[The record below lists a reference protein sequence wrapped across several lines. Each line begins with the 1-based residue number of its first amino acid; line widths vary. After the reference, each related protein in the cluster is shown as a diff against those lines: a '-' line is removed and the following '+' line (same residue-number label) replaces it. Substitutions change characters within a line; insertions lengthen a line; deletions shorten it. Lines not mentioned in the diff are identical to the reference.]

1 MVAINLKNMSD
12 VTSSFSR
19 SKDDWFE
26 KFARFGLVSKGIVYC
41 LMGILSVL
49 AAFGLS
55 QEKGDKTE
63 AFKVVYGQPFG
74 QVILVVIALGL
85 FGYVMLRFFQAF
97 KDIDNKG
104 KDMKGVFDRIAYTL
118 SAFLY
123 LGIAVY
129 ALKLVF
135 GNGGGGGDGDSR
147 QFVVSKVLEYPGGQ
161 YVVGIAALIGIGM
174 GLYQIFRGVT
184 GKFMKRVN
192 LIRSNMK
199 DAFKAAGTLGYIARG
214 IVLVIIG
221 YFLLHAAT
229 RSNPQEAQGTGE
241 AFDFLQNQF
250 GSVMMAL
257 VALGLIGYGVFTFVR
272 ARYQKI
278 DLDF

>member
-1 MVAINLKNMSD
+1 MSGIA
-12 VTSSFSR
+12 SAFSDR
-19 SKDDWFE
+19 SKEKWFE

-41 LMGILSVL
+41 LMGVLSVL

-55 QEKGDKTE
+55 QKNGDKAE
-63 AFKVVYGQPFG
+63 AFKTIYSQPFG
-74 QVILVVIALGL
+74 QIILVIIGMGL
-85 FGYVMLRFFQAF
+85 LGYVMLRFFQAF

-104 KDMKGVFDRIAYTL
+104 KDMKGLINRIGYTL

-123 LGIAVY
+123 LGIGAY

-135 GNGGGGGDGDSR
+135 SGSGGDDGDSR
-147 QFVVSKVLEYPGGQ
+147 QFVVSKILEYPGGQ
-161 YVVGIAALIGIGM
+161 YVVGIASLIVIGM
-174 GLYQIFRGVT
+174 GFYQIFRGAT

-192 LIRSNMK
+192 LYRSNMK
-199 DAFKAAGTLGYIARG
+199 DAFKYAGITGYISRG

-221 YFLLHAAT
+221 YFLLHAAWL
-229 RSNPQEAQGTGE
+229 SNPDEAQGTGA

-257 VALGLIGYGVFTFVR
+257 VALGMVGYGIFCFVK
-272 ARYQKI
+272 AKYQKI

>member
-1 MVAINLKNMSD
+1 MSD
-12 VTSSFSR
+12 ITSVFSDQ
-19 SKDDWFE
+19 SKEELFE
-26 KFARFGLVSKGIVYC
+26 KFARFGLVSKGVVYC
-41 LMGILSVL
+41 LMGVLSVL

-55 QEKGDKTE
+55 QEKGDKAE
-63 AFKVVYGQPFG
+63 AFKMIYGQPFG
-74 QVILVVIALGL
+74 QIILVIIALGL

-104 KDMKGVFDRIAYTL
+104 ADMKGIMDRIGYTL

-123 LGIAVY
+123 LGIGAY

-135 GNGGGGGDGDSR
+135 GGSGGGGDSSR

-161 YVVGIAALIGIGM
+161 YVVGIAGAIGIGM
-174 GLYQIFRGVT
+174 GIYQIFRGAT

-192 LIRSNMK
+192 LVKSNMK
-199 DAFKAAGTLGYIARG
+199 DAFKAAGTIGYISRG
-214 IVLVIIG
+214 IVLGIIG
-221 YFLLHAAT
+221 YFLFYAAVL
-229 RSNPQEAQGTGE
+229 SDPDEAQGTGA
-241 AFDFLQNQF
+241 AFDFIQNQF
-250 GSVMMAL
+250 GSVMMAI
-257 VALGLIGYGVFTFVR
+257 VALGLIGYGIFTFVK

>member
-1 MVAINLKNMSD
+1 MSGI
-12 VTSSFSR
+12 TSTFSHQ
-19 SKDDWFE
+19 SKEKWFE
-26 KFARFGLVSKGIVYC
+26 KFARFGLICKGIVYC
-41 LMGILSVL
+41 LMGILSFL

-55 QEKGDKTE
+55 REKGDKAE
-63 AFKVVYGQPFG
+63 AFKVIYSQPFG
-74 QVILVVIALGL
+74 QVILVAIGVGL

-104 KDMKGVFDRIAYTL
+104 RDMKGVFNRIGYAL

-123 LGIAVY
+123 LAIGAY

-135 GNGGGGGDGDSR
+135 GGAGGGDRDSR

-161 YVVGIAALIGIGM
+161 YVIGIAGLVVVGM
-174 GLYQIFRGVT
+174 GIYQIIRAIN

-192 LIRSNMK
+192 LVHSNMK
-199 DAFKAAGTLGYIARG
+199 DIFKMTGTIGYISRG

-221 YFLLHAAT
+221 YFLFHAALLA
-229 RSNPQEAQGTGE
+229 NPDAAHGTGE
-241 AFDFLQNQF
+241 AFDFLQNKF

-257 VALGLIGYGVFTFVR
+257 VALGLTAYGIFSFVK
-272 ARYQKI
+272 AKYQKI
-278 DLDF
+278 DFDI